1 MTRSPFAAWL
11 LALLALNA
19 GVLAL
24 TRSDGASAQ
33 VVPGVTVPL
42 PDPTQPLP
50 GGSLPAPPGVPQQVV
65 LRVGDTARV
74 DGAPMGC
81 QVTLRGGR
89 PAMECRRDGHL
100 AGTYGTFMTQ
110 GSLKVAR
117 FRSADTAQ
125 VVFSAR
131 QGGGWRACGKPTRA
145 ARTAARTC
153 R

>member
-1 MTRSPFAAWL
+1 VTRSPFAACL

-19 GVLAL
+19 GALAL
-24 TRSDGASAQ
+24 MRSDGASAQ
-33 VVPGVTVPL
+33 VVPGVPVPV

-50 GGSLPAPPGVPQQVV
+50 GGSVPVPPVGPQQLV
-65 LRVGDTARV
+65 LNVGDTARV
-74 DGAPMGC
+74 NGVPMGC

-100 AGTYGTFMTQ
+100 AGTYGTFMTDR
-110 GSLKVAR
+110 SLRVAR
-117 FRSADTAQ
+117 FRSADTAR
-125 VVFSAR
+125 VIFSAR